1 MITKDMAATLMFTF
15 FMGFSIGNFF
25 NIVDTFFQEQEDANL

>member
-15 FMGFSIGNFF
+15 FMGFCIGNFF
-25 NIVDTFFQEQEDANL
+25 NIVDTFFQEKEDADL